1 MIFRVYVYLPEG
13 IWKNHVFWVIPGN
26 QMIDLTIDFDPY
38 NRMEWRVNYPKYMSF
53 GSRTYI
59 YKYTRNGQG
68 LKCQTRLG
76 TKFPVCPFRVRAFE
90 NQFQVLLRLQTLWS
104 CLTINVK
111 TSKSHG
117 SSSFF
122 PVKLQFDGYLPI
134 SRHTHTPF
142 GSFWVVDSFLL
153 MFSIAQARASR
164 TSAQE
169 SLYRTQHEQLQKP
182 LIYCPLYPLAN

>member
-1 MIFRVYVYLPEG
+1 
-13 IWKNHVFWVIPGN
+13 
-26 QMIDLTIDFDPY
+26 MIDLTIDFDPY
-38 NRMEWRVNYPKYMSF
+38 NRMEWRVNYPKYVSF

-134 SRHTHTPF
+134 SRHTYTHPLDPF
-142 GSFWVVDSFLL
+142 GLL
-153 MFSIAQARASR
+153 ILFCWCFRLPRPGPAVLLRRKAFAGVNMSSCKNPWCIAPFA
-164 TSAQE
+164 
-169 SLYRTQHEQLQKP
+169 P
-182 LIYCPLYPLAN
+182 W